1 MFGLDEERFAR
12 LVYLILLLAFIGSGV
27 FAFRGQRGPA
37 FRHLLAWAAIVLG
50 LVVLYSFRAPLIDL
64 AAPVIRELDPSRVV
78 EVTGADGMRELVVA
92 RGSDRHFHLRA
103 RVNGTSLDF
112 LVDTGATGTTLT
124 MRDAER
130 IGLQAEA
137 LRFERPVQT
146 AAGLAFAAPARIG
159 TLEIGP
165 FRLQDVPVNVM
176 PAGTLQVN
184 LLGMNVLDRFRTWR
198 VEGDRLVLAP

>member
-1 MFGLDEERFAR
+1 MFGLDEERFAH

-27 FAFRGQRGPA
+27 FAFRGQRGPV
-37 FRHLLAWAAIVLG
+37 FRHLMVWAAIVLG

-78 EVTGADGMRELVVA
+78 EVAGADGERELVIGRSSDGHFRL
-92 RGSDRHFHLRA
+92 RGSA
-103 RVNGTSLDF
+103 NGTALEF

-130 IGLQAEA
+130 IGLHGES

-146 AAGLAFAAPARIG
+146 AAGLAFAAPARLG
-159 TLEIGP
+159 TMEIGQ
-165 FRLQDVPVNVM
+165 FRLRDVPVSVM
-176 PAGTLQVN
+176 PAGTLQMN
-184 LLGMNVLDRFRTWR
+184 LLGMNVLDRFRAWR
-198 VEGDRLVLAP
+198 VEGDRLVLVP